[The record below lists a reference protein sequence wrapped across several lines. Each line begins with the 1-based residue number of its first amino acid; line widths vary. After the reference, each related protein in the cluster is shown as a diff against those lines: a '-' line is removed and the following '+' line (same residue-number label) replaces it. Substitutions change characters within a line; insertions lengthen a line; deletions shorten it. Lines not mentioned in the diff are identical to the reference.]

1 MMKQYGVLVVD
12 DSSFMRRCI
21 SLIIEK
27 DPQFFII
34 GIARNGLDAI
44 EKIQR
49 LKPDIVTLDVEMPEM
64 DGISAL
70 KEIMKTCPVP
80 VVMLSNHTEDG
91 TRTALKALELGA
103 IDIFLK
109 GSLVGENI
117 KEETI
122 NDFLSKLKVIADSSK
137 VQKNKEDSNAD
148 LENIKYDK
156 QQINCGEKLMKRE
169 LLIIGCSTGGPSA
182 LQSILPRFPKDLC
195 RPVIV
200 IQHMP
205 PGFTGPLAER
215 FDTIC
220 NLHVKEVENGDILE
234 RGKIY
239 IAPAGFQTLLEKS
252 QDNSIVF
259 KVEDMKNVDSLY
271 KPSINVTLSSAAP
284 IFKDKLVSVILTG
297 MGNDGLAGCQN
308 VKDNNGY
315 VIVEAEESCIV
326 YGMPKVVFE
335 AGLADSQV
343 ALSDMFETIMLN
355 L

>member
-122 NDFLSKLKVIADSSK
+122 NDFLSKLKVIAGSSK
-137 VQKNKEDSNAD
+137 ELQK
-148 LENIKYDK
+148 
-156 QQINCGEKLMKRE
+156 
-169 LLIIGCSTGGPSA
+169 
-182 LQSILPRFPKDLC
+182 
-195 RPVIV
+195 
-200 IQHMP
+200 
-205 PGFTGPLAER
+205 
-215 FDTIC
+215 
-220 NLHVKEVENGDILE
+220 
-234 RGKIY
+234 GK
-239 IAPAGFQTLLEKS
+239 
-252 QDNSIVF
+252 
-259 KVEDMKNVDSLY
+259 
-271 KPSINVTLSSAAP
+271 
-284 IFKDKLVSVILTG
+284 
-297 MGNDGLAGCQN
+297 
-308 VKDNNGY
+308 
-315 VIVEAEESCIV
+315 
-326 YGMPKVVFE
+326 
-335 AGLADSQV
+335 
-343 ALSDMFETIMLN
+343 
-355 L
+355 